1 MRRGSGA
8 LPLAAMAALDESGFV
23 VLPGPFP
30 VEQLGAV
37 ADAYDAEV
45 GAAVGDDIHVGSTS
59 TRVVDFVN
67 RGLVVCD
74 AGLRLS
80 ERWKC
85 AARGSAILSARP

>member
-1 MRRGSGA
+1 VQVGSGA
-8 LPLAAMAALDESGFV
+8 LPLAAMAALEESGFV

-37 ADAYDAEV
+37 AYAYDAEV

-67 RGLVVCD
+67 RGRCSI
-74 AGLRLS
+74 RCTSIFHCWMPPLS
-80 ERWKC
+80 
-85 AARGSAILSARP
+85 P